1 MVAEAAEEEK
11 SSTIIQAFLD
21 MLQVSRAM
29 ASSSA
34 VKNGGGVMTKVHRA
48 QHHQPHQTIRSNS
61 CDQNNVIING
71 GRGCLQYVSD
81 DEEGTITLAT

>member
-1 MVAEAAEEEK
+1 MGIQQRCEEWWWRDD
-11 SSTIIQAFLD
+11 Q
-21 MLQVSRAM
+21 
-29 ASSSA
+29 
-34 VKNGGGVMTKVHRA
+34 VHRA
-48 QHHQPHQTIRSNS
+48 QHHHPHQTIRADS